1 VHLFRLPAR
10 DLALKIRYTLKNGE
24 PLSAVQNN
32 VVRQRS
38 AVHREDRFKRLI
50 EFIGSC
56 SYNSKLASWNLQ
68 LFQRSRSWPGT
79 RQLLKVRNGF
89 HPRKAAP
96 KSARFGHPVEPALK
110 ACPKILLFGVSCSV
124 QLQGI
129 CFLSLFFVVSNMV
142 FLEAKLH
149 LKLKASSRFLGSL
162 SLRRRMAKR
171 LRITVHSFQL
181 HLVVLAA
188 ARKSTSPSARLLQ
201 VR

>member
-1 VHLFRLPAR
+1 VM
-10 DLALKIRYTLKNGE
+10 
-24 PLSAVQNN
+24 
-32 VVRQRS
+32 
-38 AVHREDRFKRLI
+38 
-50 EFIGSC
+50 
-56 SYNSKLASWNLQ
+56 Q
-68 LFQRSRSWPGT
+68 L
-79 RQLLKVRNGF
+79 
-89 HPRKAAP
+89 H
-96 KSARFGHPVEPALK
+96 
-110 ACPKILLFGVSCSV
+110 
-124 QLQGI
+124 GI